1 MMVYQKLQELI
12 RRGRP
17 QDLVEANQLMKVM
30 TGYVSINEEEIIVCK
45 RLGHSFVIYRQDQR
59 QKPNYQQKFEEEL
72 HKIQEKVILLYEMLE
87 NVKPGEQ
94 INRNETLV
102 ELRNSSA
109 GAQPKIQKM
118 IQEEEDT
125 EKIGKSHYG
134 G

>member
-1 MMVYQKLQELI
+1 
-12 RRGRP
+12 
-17 QDLVEANQLMKVM
+17 
-30 TGYVSINEEEIIVCK
+30 
-45 RLGHSFVIYRQDQR
+45 
-59 QKPNYQQKFEEEL
+59 
-72 HKIQEKVILLYEMLE
+72 MLE

-125 EKIGKSHYG
+125 EKIGKAHYG
-134 G
+134 ECSFVSIDIDGPW